1 MSVPARTVFLMSEDT
16 NPELG
21 VLATEALDLFTAS
34 VRQIPA
40 ERWDDPSILQD
51 WTIRELVAHATG
63 SATRVVVLAEDGE
76 LWDGPSEPA
85 DWMYDSPADQLSALG
100 IRLRDALPA
109 ADLDAPRKSPQGEV
123 PLRRALLFPIADLA
137 LHTWDLRQSLG
148 ESIELP
154 DDLLSLSEGLVT
166 SVPEQML
173 RRPRGFGPEQHAP
186 AGASRTTKLMAFLGR
201 TVGTTHEG

>member
-1 MSVPARTVFLMSEDT
+1 MSEDPT
-16 NPELG
+16 PELG
-21 VLATEALDLFTAS
+21 ALATEALDLFTAA
-34 VRQIPA
+34 VREIPA

-51 WTIRELVAHATG
+51 WTVRELVAHATG

-100 IRLRDALPA
+100 IRLRDALPN
-109 ADLDAPRKSPQGEV
+109 ADFDALRKSPQGEV

-154 DDLLSLSEGLVT
+154 DDLLALSEGLVT

-186 AGASRTTKLMAFLGR
+186 AGCSRTTKLMAFLGR
-201 TVGTTHEG
+201 TVSPDA

>member
-16 NPELG
+16 TTDLG
-21 VLATEALDLFTAS
+21 VLAIEALDLLTTA
-34 VRQIPA
+34 VREVPA

-51 WTIRELVAHATG
+51 WTVRELVAHATG
-63 SATRVVVLAEDGE
+63 SATRIIVLAEDGE
-76 LWDGPSEPA
+76 LWDGPSEPS
-85 DWMYDSPADQLSALG
+85 DWMYDSPVDQLSALG
-100 IRLRDALPA
+100 IRLRDALPT

-123 PLRRALLFPIADLA
+123 PLRRALMFPIADLA

-154 DDLLSLSEGLVT
+154 DDLLTLSEGLVQ

-173 RRPRGFGPEQHAP
+173 RRPRGFGPEQLAP

-201 TVGTTHEG
+201 AVSP